1 MSKLIEFIINILDKY
16 HQKKIQVFF
25 INKNIH
31 IVIDVGAHKGEFISY
46 IKNIKPKIIY
56 AFEPQ
61 KEIFKLLNKRFSK
74 DKNIQLFNKA
84 LSDKNE
90 NKDFYINSL
99 SSTSSLLKPNEKS
112 YWMRFKK
119 IILNSSHLITKK
131 ISLITYTLDSILLNK
146 LPENKNILLKIDVE
160 GNELNVIKGALKIIK
175 TKRIIYIQVEN
186 ARNNIYERNNQETVH
201 KFLINNGYI
210 KIKSYLYPTLSF
222 SDDIYLK
229 KFQ

>member
-1 MSKLIEFIINILDKY
+1 M
-16 HQKKIQVFF
+16 
-25 INKNIH
+25 
-31 IVIDVGAHKGEFISY
+31 
-46 IKNIKPKIIY
+46 
-56 AFEPQ
+56 
-61 KEIFKLLNKRFSK
+61 
-74 DKNIQLFNKA
+74 FNKA

-131 ISLITYTLDSILLNK
+131 ISLTTYTLDSILLNK

>member
-1 MSKLIEFIINILDKY
+1 MSKLIEIIINILDKY
-16 HQKKIQVFF
+16 HQKKLQVFYKK
-25 INKNIH
+25 KNIN

-46 IKNIKPKIIY
+46 IEHINPKIIY

-61 KEIFKLLNKRFSK
+61 KEIFKSLSKRVSKNKK
-74 DKNIQLFNKA
+74 IKLFNKA
-84 LSDKNE
+84 LSNKNE
-90 NKDFYINSL
+90 NKNFYINSL

-131 ISLITYTLDSILLNK
+131 ISLKTYTLDSILLNK
-146 LPENKNILLKIDVE
+146 LPDNKNILLKIDVE

-175 TKRIIYIQVEN
+175 TKKIIYIQVEH
-186 ARNNIYERNNQETVH
+186 ARNNIYKSNNQETVH
-201 KFLINNGYI
+201 EFLIHHGYK
-210 KIKSYLYPTLSF
+210 KIKSFLFPTLSF

-229 KFQ
+229 NCH